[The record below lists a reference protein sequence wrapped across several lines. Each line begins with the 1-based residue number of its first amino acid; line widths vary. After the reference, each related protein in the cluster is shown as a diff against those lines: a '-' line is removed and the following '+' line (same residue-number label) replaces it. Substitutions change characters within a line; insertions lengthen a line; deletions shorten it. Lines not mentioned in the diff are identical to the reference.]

1 MTHGDKTKG
10 KGKTSLQASGK
21 KSSSKA
27 GENGKGAGKAA
38 AGKAGKTIRGSEA
51 SVKKGTPVEKAA
63 AAKAGAPDSKGAK
76 EPASGSDVK
85 AKGRAPAAEAGGFSN
100 PVIADAF
107 KRALKKYPN
116 AFRKLTDG

>member
-1 MTHGDKTKG
+1 MTHGDKTKA

-27 GENGKGAGKAA
+27 GDNGKGAGKAA
-38 AGKAGKTIRGSEA
+38 GGSKAGKAGGSGET
-51 SVKKGTPVEKAA
+51 SVKKGSPVEKAA
-63 AAKAGAPDSKGAK
+63 AAKAGGAK
-76 EPASGSDVK
+76 DGSTSSSPGGDTK
-85 AKGRAPAAEAGGFSN
+85 TKGRAPAVEAAGFSN

-116 AFRKLTDG
+116 AFRKLTD